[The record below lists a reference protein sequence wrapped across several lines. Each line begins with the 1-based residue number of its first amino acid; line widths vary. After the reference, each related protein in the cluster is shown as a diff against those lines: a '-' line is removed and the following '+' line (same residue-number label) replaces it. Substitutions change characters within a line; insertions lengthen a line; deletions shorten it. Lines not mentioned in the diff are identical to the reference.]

1 MSDSMSLARRAVA
14 CRGWRWMPGMRAVRA
29 VDDLEPKRLLH
40 GTEGP
45 LLVWPDSVEEHGGVM
60 GTMFDW
66 PGVYLPDLSDPA
78 TRGWLLALVRE
89 AHNDPSA
96 SCSEWMGGTHFGG
109 WAVTTGDRSIGTFAT
124 EAEALVAALAEA
136 P

>member
-14 CRGWRWMPGMRAVRA
+14 CRGWRWMPGMETTTGHIVGH
-29 VDDLEPKRLLH
+29 DDI
-40 GTEGP
+40 
-45 LLVWPDSVEEHGGVM
+45 
-60 GTMFDW
+60 
-66 PGVYLPDLSDPA
+66 LSDVGPGA
-78 TRGWLLALVRE
+78 ALPRLDAPPTLGCLLALVRE
-89 AHNDPSA
+89 SHNDPSA
-96 SCSEWMGGTHFGG
+96 SCAEWMGGTHFGG